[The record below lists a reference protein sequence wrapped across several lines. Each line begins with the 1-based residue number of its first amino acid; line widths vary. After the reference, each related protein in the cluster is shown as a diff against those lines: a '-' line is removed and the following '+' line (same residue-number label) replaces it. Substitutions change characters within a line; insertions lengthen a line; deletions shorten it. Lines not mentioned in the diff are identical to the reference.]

1 MSAKIVRVRPFAIA
15 AIARND
21 GDVKVTSLDPRLE
34 RGAGARE

>member
-21 GDVKVTSLDPRLE
+21 GDVRFLE
-34 RGAGARE
+34 LIGFFAEGE